1 LKIVKQQLR
10 VGSFIP
16 PNLPKEGTEQYLW
29 KFTRFIRFRDRMY
42 NLAGTIIESAEIDEI
57 ALKDLFG
64 IADTFAIIQ

>member
-1 LKIVKQQLR
+1 
-10 VGSFIP
+10 
-16 PNLPKEGTEQYLW
+16 
-29 KFTRFIRFRDRMY
+29 MY